1 MALIFDGFRKDFA
14 SADCGGWENKK
25 SKKKKIRKIRH
36 GIEDMDGIGGMITVG
51 IDSYTGA

>member
-14 SADCGGWENKK
+14 SADRGGWGN
-25 SKKKKIRKIRH
+25 KKKKIRKIRH
-36 GIEDMDGIGGMITVG
+36 GIEDIDGIGGMITIG